1 MKLIAGKTNVQNHK
15 NIIILIK
22 KENLNDVLFLFEPYN
37 LINYLSYIEI
47 NSYCLLKNKYS
58 IQLKPYEKGKLKNYI
73 ICIINFLFKIK

>member
-58 IQLKPYEKGKLKNYI
+58 IQFKLYEKGKLKNYI
-73 ICIINFLFKIK
+73 ICIINFLFKI